1 MKLFGIPFAS
11 FVSVVILAHSAWGQA
26 TSRTWIADATI
37 ISPDSLENV
46 TVGSVLVEDGRIVR
60 VERGTHARM
69 PNGATLVSA
78 KGQFLIPGLVDSHVH
93 LAGIPGVDENS
104 DHKPQAEVIRG
115 YFEQL
120 PRSYLYFGYTTLID
134 LAVVNR
140 SVLEDFRQAPL
151 HPDLYDCGPSLP
163 VANGYPM
170 SFLPAET
177 RFQLFPNWLL
187 DPQHASD
194 LPPGYDP
201 GKHTPA
207 AVVATIKNAG
217 GICVKTYF
225 ERGFGRARNL
235 PVITP
240 ELIAQVRQAAQQ
252 SDLVLIMH
260 ANSFE
265 AQRFAVDSGVDVIAH
280 GMWNWADFSGRPELP
295 PEMQSLLDRIVEKK
309 IGVQPTMQVMQGG
322 FRAYFDPAY
331 LQTSAVAKVV
341 SPQLLAW
348 FNSSEGKWFKQEITE
363 GREIS
368 DMAARQG
375 LDQGPIRQGSQ
386 VVAYLARKNARLLF
400 GTDTPSAPSYGNL
413 PGLNQYLEMQDLYS
427 AGVSLRQILRAATIE
442 NAGMFHLDSQVGTIE
457 PGKVA
462 NLLLL
467 KKSPLATI
475 DAYDSIVTVF
485 LQGKPISRDSLA
497 VHPNPLKTAGGP
509 L

>member
-1 MKLFGIPFAS
+1 MKLFDTAFAS
-11 FVSVVILAHSAWGQA
+11 FLAVTILANSALGQA
-26 TSRTWIADATI
+26 TSRTWIADVTI
-37 ISPDSLENV
+37 TSPENLENV
-46 TVGSVLVEDGRIVR
+46 TVGSVLIEDGRIVR
-60 VERGTHARM
+60 VARGSHARV
-69 PNGATLVSA
+69 PSGATVISA
-78 KGQFLIPGLVDSHVH
+78 KGQFLIPGLIDSHVH

-104 DHKPQAEVIRG
+104 DHKPEPEVIRQ

-134 LAVVNR
+134 LAVIDR
-140 SVLEDFRQAPL
+140 RVLEDFRQTLL

-170 SFLPAET
+170 SFFPAQE
-177 RFQLFPNWLL
+177 RFQLFPNSLL

-194 LPPGYDP
+194 LPTGYEP

-207 AVVATIKNAG
+207 AAVSTVKNSG

-225 ERGFGRARNL
+225 ERGFAPVRNL

-240 ELIAQVRQAAQQ
+240 ELIAQARQAAQENG
-252 SDLVLIMH
+252 LILIMH

-280 GMWNWADFSGRPELP
+280 GMWNWGDFSGRPELS
-295 PEMQSLLDRIVEKK
+295 PEIRSLLDQIVEKK
-309 IGVQPTMQVMQGG
+309 IGYQPTMQVMQGG

-331 LQTSAVAKVV
+331 LQMSAVPKVV
-341 SPQLLAW
+341 PPKLLAW
-348 FNSSEGKWFKQEITE
+348 FNSSEGKWFKQEITG

-368 DMAARQG
+368 DIAARQG
-375 LDQGPIRQGSQ
+375 LEQGPIRQGNQ
-386 VVAYLARKNARLLF
+386 VVAYLARKNARFLF

-413 PGLNQYLEMQDLYS
+413 PGLNQYLEMQDLCS
-427 AGVSLRQILRAATIE
+427 AGVSLRQIFRAETIE
-442 NAGMFHLDSQVGTIE
+442 NARMFHLDSQVGTIE

-462 NLLLL
+462 NLVLLH
-467 KKSPLATI
+467 KSPLETI

-485 LQGKPISRDSLA
+485 VHGKPISRDNLV
-497 VHPNPLKTAGGP
+497 VHPKR
-509 L
+509 